1 MKGNATNNVVFL
13 KFIIFCGVPTVIT
26 HTGRQE
32 NLATTVGWLM
42 LISLELAGNLCLKL
56 RTYCDKL
63 SYVEAVVTSSGTYSS
78 IDTLVPQVVLS
89 LIYPTGML
97 H

>member
-1 MKGNATNNVVFL
+1 
-13 KFIIFCGVPTVIT
+13 
-26 HTGRQE
+26 
-32 NLATTVGWLM
+32 M
-42 LISLELAGNLCLKL
+42 LISLELAGNLCLKS

-78 IDTLVPQVVLS
+78 IDALVPQVVLS
-89 LIYPTGML
+89 LIYPTGMV